1 MERHGSLSQRELE
14 TFLEESTIP
23 IRIGC
28 RTPSGHPWMVS
39 MWYRYRSRSRSGS
52 RDDAAVDA
60 DATDDWYVECATAA
74 DADIVSFLEADSE
87 VSFEISTN
95 EPPYAGVRGRDTASI
110 EPDPEKETL
119 RALLERYLG
128 GTDSQLAARLLR
140 EDRDEVTIRIE
151 PAVVS
156 GWDYAERMR
165 DATASG
171 HGAGGE

>member
-14 TFLEESTIP
+14 TFLAESTIP

-28 RTPSGHPWMVS
+28 RTPSAHPWMVS
-39 MWYRYRSRSRSGS
+39 MWYRYRSGIRG
-52 RDDAAVDA
+52 RDGAETGE
-60 DATDDWYVECATAA
+60 TDGWYLECATAA
-74 DADIVSFLEADSE
+74 DADIVSFLEADPA
-87 VSFEISTN
+87 VSFEVSTN
-95 EPPYAGVRGRDTASI
+95 DPPYAGVRGRGTASI

-151 PAVVS
+151 PAVAS
-156 GWDYAERMR
+156 GWDYADRMR

-171 HGAGGE
+171 DGARGE